1 MSVRRRV
8 TLAYATGRLDPV
20 IAALCT
26 KAETPGELRMLARA
40 LVHAYFDLE
49 DLADE
54 REEEELKKKN
64 EDGGEK

>member
-1 MSVRRRV
+1 MIKRRV

-20 IAALCT
+20 IAALCV

-40 LVHAYFDLE
+40 LVHAYFDLA

-54 REEEELKKKN
+54 REEEESKN
-64 EDGGEK
+64 KTEKQET